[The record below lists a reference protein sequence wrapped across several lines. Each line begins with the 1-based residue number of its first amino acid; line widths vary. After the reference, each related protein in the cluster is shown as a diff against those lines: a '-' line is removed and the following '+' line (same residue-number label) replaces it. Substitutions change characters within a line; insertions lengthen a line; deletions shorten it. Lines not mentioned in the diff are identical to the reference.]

1 MREFKER
8 LRGVGK
14 KISASRRF
22 GHVQSQNCL
31 QKFAMNIFSIVD
43 IIETYFCRTNLAEAM
58 VYLRD
63 FSRME
68 TT

>member
-43 IIETYFCRTNLAEAM
+43 IIETYLIEQIWQKPWST
-58 VYLRD
+58 
-63 FSRME
+63 
-68 TT
+68 